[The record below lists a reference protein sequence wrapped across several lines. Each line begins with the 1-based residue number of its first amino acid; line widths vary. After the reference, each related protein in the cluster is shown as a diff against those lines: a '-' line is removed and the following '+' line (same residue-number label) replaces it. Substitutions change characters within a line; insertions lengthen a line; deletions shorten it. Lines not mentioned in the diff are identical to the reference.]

1 MSRVLVNIIEGVA
14 LRMEDKP
21 SIALFVDRLKKCDDI
36 FLSILVDTLVFRL
49 GFDIDKIDLQNSGVK
64 VTLEEKSYV
73 IDVKSVPVKSG
84 KGYIAART
92 IHNVLKKHE
101 KQGYILLTF
110 VYPIPFVTSDD
121 AEDTILES
129 IKQYGTVYRRP
140 VLIMGRRGI
149 IYGITVSDGIGEGDV
164 ISVIETETYIAS
176 SKKMEVPQ
184 ATKEKEKVDISI
196 VQKPGLLYFRSTET
210 STDAIMDALHNEGA
224 ILSDLLKK
232 RNDAVRVLGER
243 GLSVVSTSD
252 IATHRL
258 FIADLNGGFTDF
270 MAEVLR
276 LKNEGLW
283 DESVKNVVKM
293 FIKEYENLGVSADVI
308 KDILEKHD
316 IDIAV

>member
-1 MSRVLVNIIEGVA
+1 MSRVLANIIEGVA

-21 SIALFVDRLKKCDDI
+21 SIALFLDRLKKCDEI
-36 FLSILVDTLVFRL
+36 FLSTLVDTLVFRL
-49 GFDIDKIDLQNSGVK
+49 GIDIDKIDLQDSGVQ

-92 IHNVLKKHE
+92 IHNVLKKRG

-110 VYPIPFVTSDD
+110 VYPVPFVSSDD
-121 AEDTILES
+121 VEDAILES

-140 VLIMGRRGI
+140 ALIMGRRGML
-149 IYGITVSDGIGEGDV
+149 YGITVDDDV
-164 ISVIETETYIAS
+164 EKGKVVSVRETESHVTP
-176 SKKMEVPQ
+176 SKELEMPQ
-184 ATKEKEKVDISI
+184 DTKDEEKADMPII
-196 VQKPGLLYFRSTET
+196 QKPGLLYFRGADT
-210 STDAIMDALHNEGA
+210 SDEAIMDALHHEGA

-232 RNDAVRVLGER
+232 RNDAVRILGER

-283 DESVKNVVKM
+283 DESVKCCQ
-293 FIKEYENLGVSADVI
+293 DVYQRI
-308 KDILEKHD
+308 
-316 IDIAV
+316 